1 MIVKKGSKN
10 TKRASILSDSSDEDW
25 QPIKTRSSKK
35 KSVKKDKIT
44 PQKKAVYNT
53 LSNSKNSKSTCKRS
67 KTKSESNQKYPTP
80 SEFIAQ

>member
-1 MIVKKGSKN
+1 M
-10 TKRASILSDSSDEDW
+10 SDSSDEDW

-53 LSNSKNSKSTCKRS
+53 VSTSKNSKSTCKRS

-80 SEFIAQ
+80 SEFIAQEHAKLASS